1 MTFDIRTRT
10 GAEEGQQL
18 CSLRVTQQH
27 LGLIDT
33 DQTNEFVQESRRLL
47 PYIHT
52 HRGKYLQTLLTRK
65 PLRES

>member
-18 CSLRVTQQH
+18 CRLRVTQQH

-33 DQTNEFVQESRRLL
+33 DKQTRLYKRPEGWKPLLLL
-47 PYIHT
+47 PSDNS
-52 HRGKYLQTLLTRK
+52 YLH
-65 PLRES
+65 S